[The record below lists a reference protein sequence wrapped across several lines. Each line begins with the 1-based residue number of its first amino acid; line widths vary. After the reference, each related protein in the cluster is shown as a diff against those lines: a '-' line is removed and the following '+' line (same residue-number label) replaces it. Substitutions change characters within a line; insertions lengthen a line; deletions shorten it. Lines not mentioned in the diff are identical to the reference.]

1 VIFPIVNDYHSEA
14 AMFSCLPGEF
24 RVSIR
29 NDFVLKSFVN
39 AIASSMLR
47 GRGRIIPEP
56 WHKVRREVLRPLL
69 SPEGVQKDHRRGR
82 QTFSTTYEFLDL
94 LKLFTNVT
102 S

>member
-1 VIFPIVNDYHSEA
+1 MIFPIVNDYHSEA

-82 QTFSTTYEFLDL
+82 QTFSVTYEQWLIF
-94 LKLFTNVT
+94 